1 MQVLGFPSFIV
12 CNKHV
17 PLKEVCDK
25 PCETSYLKPT
35 KFKDHSVMIFLVN
48 ETDAKIT
55 ELVLFEKGLN
65 VNTVLRFSYSLGFSK
80 ATRVVYYVF
89 LIVNRSF

>member
-1 MQVLGFPSFIV
+1 MRDIISKTNKIQASF
-12 CNKHV
+12 K
-17 PLKEVCDK
+17 
-25 PCETSYLKPT
+25 
-35 KFKDHSVMIFLVN
+35 VMIFLVN

-80 ATRVVYYVF
+80 ATRVVY
-89 LIVNRSF
+89 

>member
-1 MQVLGFPSFIV
+1 MRDIISKTNKIQGSF
-12 CNKHV
+12 K
-17 PLKEVCDK
+17 
-25 PCETSYLKPT
+25 
-35 KFKDHSVMIFLVN
+35 VMIFLVN

-80 ATRVVYYVF
+80 TTRVVY
-89 LIVNRSF
+89 